1 MRTKEFLEVFKT
13 VQNQKIDKERWKQ
26 EKYEKRWQNLFM
38 TILFCAVVGLLFFL
52 ALNFRSDFSSAILW
66 WIWMVFS
73 GLLIVLGIITVLH
86 YLYIIIRGRY

>member
-13 VQNQKIDKERWKQ
+13 VQNQKIDKEMWKQ